1 MRIRP
6 CFRYNEIS
14 PPAAEDAQSE
24 SREMTIMYKVVLID
38 DESIITE
45 GLQKVVDWAAHNC
58 QVVALA
64 QDAAS
69 GAQAIRQRRPDI
81 LFTDIKMPG
90 EDGLTM
96 LAALKGEFPRMQIAV
111 LTGYRDFEYA
121 QRAIRLG
128 VSRFLLK
135 PSKMEELNEALAYMT
150 GVLDALVPT
159 EEPEPPPEAEN
170 PNSFLVRQ
178 AQAYIGEHYNQRLS
192 LLDVA
197 DHCYVSQ
204 WHLSKL
210 LNKHLGQTFYD
221 LLNFVRIQHAKGLM
235 ADPALR
241 ISEVA
246 EQVGYADTAHF
257 SRIFKK
263 LEGISAG
270 EWRNIHCGKI

>member
-64 QDAAS
+64 QDAPS
-69 GAQAIRQRRPDI
+69 GAQAIRQHQPDI

-96 LAALKGEFPRMQIAV
+96 LAGLKGEFPRMQIAV

-135 PSKMEELNEALAYMT
+135 PSKMEELNEALEYMT
-150 GVLDALVPT
+150 GVLDALAPT
-159 EEPEPPPEAEN
+159 EEPEPPPETEN

-221 LLNFVRIQHAKGLM
+221 LLNLVRIQRAKELM
-235 ADPALR
+235 SDPALR

-257 SRIFKK
+257 SRVFKK

-270 EWRNIHCGKI
+270 EWRNIHCGKF

>member
-1 MRIRP
+1 
-6 CFRYNEIS
+6 
-14 PPAAEDAQSE
+14 
-24 SREMTIMYKVVLID
+24 
-38 DESIITE
+38 
-45 GLQKVVDWAAHNC
+45 
-58 QVVALA
+58 
-64 QDAAS
+64 
-69 GAQAIRQRRPDI
+69 
-81 LFTDIKMPG
+81 
-90 EDGLTM
+90 M

-135 PSKMEELNEALAYMT
+135 PSKMEELNEALEYMT
-150 GVLDALVPT
+150 GVLDALAPT
-159 EEPEPPPEAEN
+159 EDPEPPEADN

-221 LLNFVRIQHAKGLM
+221 LLNLVRIQQAKRLM

-257 SRIFKK
+257 SRVFKK
-263 LEGISAG
+263 LEGVSAG
-270 EWRNIHCGKI
+270 EWRNIHCGKA